1 MNAKGEES
9 KKCFECG
16 YNCSQ
21 AVFCTF
27 CKDLGMDKEAAL
39 KIASSFGGGMGRLRE
54 VCGSVSGMF
63 MVLGFLKGYNQ
74 PDDYEEK
81 KELLFNYLKLFMP
94 WRKGPF
100 NLAGI
105 EIDTEWRSDW
115 KWDRLK
121 NHINLKDKKVLDIGT
136 GSGYHLWRMLNSGA
150 SFVLG
155 IEPYL
160 RFCMQFEAIK
170 SMTPKD
176 KNVFM
181 LPLTLEEMPIQ
192 QKAFDVIFSMGVL
205 YHRKSPFDHLQQIR
219 NMLSHNGTIVLE
231 TMIVDGDENTVFTPM
246 NRYAKMHNV
255 WFIPSVEC
263 CKKWL
268 KKCGFCDIQVVDITK
283 TTTSEQR
290 KTAWMDWESLSDFL
304 NPDDH
309 NLTIEN
315 APAPVR
321 AIFIAQ
327 ANN

>member
-1 MNAKGEES
+1 MIDLQDFLISAQNRLKGDYGLRLY
-9 KKCFECG
+9 ECG
-16 YNCSQ
+16 VNKYSTVNHGDLAEWIKILEQIKALEIEPFLDASDSIVY
-21 AVFCTF
+21 AGKPVF
-27 CKDLGMDKEAAL
+27 
-39 KIASSFGGGMGRLRE
+39 
-54 VCGSVSGMF
+54 
-63 MVLGFLKGYNQ
+63 
-74 PDDYEEK
+74 EEK

-219 NMLSHNGTIVLE
+219 SMLSPNGTIVLE